1 MAIYAIGDVQGCYS
15 ELCRLLEKI
24 NFDPAED
31 TLWFCGDLVNRGP
44 ESLQTLKFVK
54 SLGDSALTVLGN
66 HDLHL
71 LALHHGVKKVG
82 DSTSLR
88 KILKSPVRDELMDWL
103 QTQPLLHYD
112 KRHKAVV
119 VHAGIHPAWGLSKA
133 RKLAGEVEAALQG
146 KKAARFFRKMYGNTP
161 VKWSDDLKGA
171 KRLRFI
177 TNVFTRMRYFDRAQ
191 RLDFTVNRSPRHY
204 LRSGLTPW
212 FQMKATLRED
222 VRVLFGHWSTL
233 PVGCL
238 RTMFRVGRG
247 LCLGAGIWW
256 LCPSILRRKTG
267 FLSIHTPKNRSKKQ
281 NNTADV
287 NKPES
292 LPVSQKSALVEL
304 QLTFKINWLQFLWV
318 N

>member
-1 MAIYAIGDVQGCYS
+1 VAIYAIGDVQGCYS

-24 NFDPAED
+24 DFDPAED

-54 SLGDSALTVLGN
+54 SLGGSALTVLGN

-71 LALHHGVKKVG
+71 LALHHGVKKVR
-82 DSTSLR
+82 DSSSLR
-88 KILKSPVRDELMDWL
+88 KILKSPDRDELMGWL

-112 KRHKAVV
+112 KRHRAVV

-146 KKAARFFRKMYGNTP
+146 KKATRFFRKMYGNTP
-161 VKWSDDLKGA
+161 VKWSDELKGA
-171 KRLRFI
+171 QRLRFI

-212 FQMKATLRED
+212 FQIKATLRED

-233 PVGCL
+233 PVGCYGRCFALDGGCVWGGHMVAL
-238 RTMFRVGRG
+238 RVDFAAEDWFFVD
-247 LCLGAGIWW
+247 
-256 LCPSILRRKTG
+256 S
-267 FLSIHTPKNRSKKQ
+267 HTKKPIKK
-281 NNTADV
+281 A
-287 NKPES
+287 K
-292 LPVSQKSALVEL
+292 
-304 QLTFKINWLQFLWV
+304 
-318 N
+318 

>member
-24 NFDPAED
+24 DFDPAED

-54 SLGDSALTVLGN
+54 SLGGSALTVLGN

-71 LALHHGVKKVG
+71 LALHHGVKKVR
-82 DSTSLR
+82 DSSSLR
-88 KILKSPVRDELMDWL
+88 KILKSPDRDELMDWL

-112 KRHKAVV
+112 KRHRAVV

-212 FQMKATLRED
+212 FQIKATLRED

-233 PVGCL
+233 PVGCYGRCFALDGGCVWGGHMVAL
-238 RTMFRVGRG
+238 RVDFAAEDWFFVD
-247 LCLGAGIWW
+247 
-256 LCPSILRRKTG
+256 S
-267 FLSIHTPKNRSKKQ
+267 HTKKPIKK
-281 NNTADV
+281 A
-287 NKPES
+287 K
-292 LPVSQKSALVEL
+292 
-304 QLTFKINWLQFLWV
+304 
-318 N
+318 

>member
-24 NFDPAED
+24 NFNPAED

-71 LALHHGVKKVG
+71 LALHHGVKKVS

-119 VHAGIHPAWGLSKA
+119 VHAGIHPAWGLGKA

-222 VRVLFGHWSTL
+222 VRILFGHWSTL
-233 PVGCL
+233 PVGCYGRCFALDGGCVWGGHMVAL
-238 RTMFRVGRG
+238 RVDFAAEDWFFVD
-247 LCLGAGIWW
+247 
-256 LCPSILRRKTG
+256 S
-267 FLSIHTPKNRSKKQ
+267 HTKNPIKK
-281 NNTADV
+281 A
-287 NKPES
+287 K
-292 LPVSQKSALVEL
+292 
-304 QLTFKINWLQFLWV
+304 
-318 N
+318 

>member
-24 NFDPAED
+24 DFDPAGD

-54 SLGDSALTVLGN
+54 SLGNSALTVLGN

-71 LALHHGVKKVG
+71 LALHHGVKKVR

-88 KILKSPVRDELMDWL
+88 KILKSSDRDELMDWL
-103 QTQPLLHYD
+103 QTQSLLHYD

-146 KKAARFFRKMYGNTP
+146 KKAARFFRKMYGDTP

-222 VRVLFGHWSTL
+222 VRILFGHWSTL
-233 PVGCL
+233 PVGCYGRCFALDGGCVWGGHMVAL
-238 RTMFRVGRG
+238 RVDFAAEDWFFVD
-247 LCLGAGIWW
+247 
-256 LCPSILRRKTG
+256 S
-267 FLSIHTPKNRSKKQ
+267 HTKKPIKK
-281 NNTADV
+281 A
-287 NKPES
+287 K
-292 LPVSQKSALVEL
+292 
-304 QLTFKINWLQFLWV
+304 
-318 N
+318 

>member
-1 MAIYAIGDVQGCYS
+1 VAIYAIGDVQGCYS

-24 NFDPAED
+24 DFDPAED

-71 LALHHGVKKVG
+71 LALHHGVKKVR
-82 DSTSLR
+82 DSSSLR
-88 KILKSPVRDELMDWL
+88 KILKSPDRDELMGWL

-112 KRHKAVV
+112 KRHRAVV

-146 KKAARFFRKMYGNTP
+146 KRAARFFRKMYGNTP
-161 VKWSDDLKGA
+161 VKWSDELKGA
-171 KRLRFI
+171 QRLRFI

-212 FQMKATLRED
+212 FQIKATLRED

-233 PVGCL
+233 PVGCYGRCFALDGGCVWGGHMVAL
-238 RTMFRVGRG
+238 RVDFAAEDWFFVDSHT
-247 LCLGAGIWW
+247 
-256 LCPSILRRKTG
+256 RKP
-267 FLSIHTPKNRSKKQ
+267 IKK
-281 NNTADV
+281 V
-287 NKPES
+287 K
-292 LPVSQKSALVEL
+292 
-304 QLTFKINWLQFLWV
+304 
-318 N
+318 

>member
-1 MAIYAIGDVQGCYS
+1 VAIYAIGDVQGCYS

-24 NFDPAED
+24 DFDPAED

-54 SLGDSALTVLGN
+54 SLGGSALTVLGN

-71 LALHHGVKKVG
+71 LALHHGVKKVR
-82 DSTSLR
+82 DSSSLR
-88 KILKSPVRDELMDWL
+88 KILKSPDRDELMDWL
-103 QTQPLLHYD
+103 QIQPLLHYD
-112 KRHKAVV
+112 KRHRAVV

-212 FQMKATLRED
+212 FQIKATLRED

-233 PVGCL
+233 PVGCYGRCFALDGGCVWGGHMVAL
-238 RTMFRVGRG
+238 RVDFAAEDWFFVD
-247 LCLGAGIWW
+247 
-256 LCPSILRRKTG
+256 S
-267 FLSIHTPKNRSKKQ
+267 HTKKPIKK
-281 NNTADV
+281 A
-287 NKPES
+287 K
-292 LPVSQKSALVEL
+292 
-304 QLTFKINWLQFLWV
+304 
-318 N
+318 